1 MGVGSSPGV
10 LGTGSLSLAG
20 ARLGTG
26 GVGVRGEARPGRAG
40 LTRDGQGPP
49 GDSPQP
55 SVLVRGKQTK
65 RVDDLAEAA
74 QPTGCRMEHRRS
86 RARALLCPSRAAP
99 SAPGPAHLVQ
109 VSGQHL
115 GQDLL
120 SALADLRGL
129 QHHAVPWGAGQGEG
143 KLQQVQPL
151 PPPSGPHTCTAGAA
165 RPCPLQVKN
174 TARTLDHTARGWWAS
189 GNQPS

>member
-1 MGVGSSPGV
+1 MRSLLLTREEDVVKLVLQQLPRLLGATQHHGKAALQWGMRDGS
-10 LGTGSLSLAG
+10 G
-20 ARLGTG
+20 A
-26 GVGVRGEARPGRAG
+26 AAG
-40 LTRDGQGPP
+40 LLLQG
-49 GDSPQP
+49 
-55 SVLVRGKQTK
+55 RGCGK
-65 RVDDLAEAA
+65 
-74 QPTGCRMEHRRS
+74 
-86 RARALLCPSRAAP
+86 RALKGQVHP
-99 SAPGPAHLVQ
+99 HLVQ

-151 PPPSGPHTCTAGAA
+151 PPPSGPHTCTAGAP
-165 RPCPLQVKN
+165 RPRPLQVKN